1 MQSLAIFPLFY
12 LPPVSYFTAIKKHHF
27 EFLIEKQEHLLKQTY
42 RSRATISSPDGKLDL
57 TLPVIKGSKNH
68 TPMKDVKLSYDAK
81 WQRLHWLS
89 LQTCYRSSAYFE
101 FYEDGLAPF
110 YEKKYTFLFDFN
122 MELLNWIFK
131 QMKISPTVNY
141 TVDYESQIADELDF
155 RNKFSKNNIH
165 EVNMKAYFQVFSD
178 RNVFI
183 PNLSIVDLL
192 FNQGPQTKIY
202 L

>member
-1 MQSLAIFPLFY
+1 MQSSAIFPLFY
-12 LPPVSYFTAIKKHHF
+12 LPPVSYFTAIKEHHF
-27 EFLIEKQEHLLKQTY
+27 EFLIEKQEHLPKQTY

-68 TPMKDVKLSYDAK
+68 TLMKDVKLSYDAK

-131 QMKISPTVNY
+131 QMKINPTVNY
-141 TVDYESQIADELDF
+141 TVDYESQIDGELDF

-178 RNVFI
+178 RNAFI